1 MGNTFAITS
10 GLFNRPPP
18 PLHFLPVTDF
28 PNIPRPRNS
37 IETTVAGAAAA
48 AEAAAVEAGVA
59 AGGRKIPLP
68 TRSVGSLVD
77 ATPSVSSLALT
88 TRSSPAHHTPSRPY
102 STAVAVVVVVVVVV
116 VVIIADAAAPSGVI
130 SRDVSSKS
138 NGKPGFGY
146 LADRTGGG
154 LPRLPSSTA
163 AGTLSGLLGL
173 AVTYSA
179 APLSLFAVLPAART
193 SSNRSGDCS
202 VARPRT
208 YTFPSS
214 VAGRVDED
222 GIGAA
227 SADNSILCAVA
238 TAATTEVTTRR
249 REDTGADD
257 ERDPP
262 SSATTIPGT
271 QSTSRV
277 GRTERREHDGD
288 DDDDD
293 VSPAGVENA

>member
-48 AEAAAVEAGVA
+48 EAAAVEGGVA
-59 AGGRKIPLP
+59 AGGWKIPLP

-88 TRSSPAHHTPSRPY
+88 TRSSPAHHTPRPY

-116 VVIIADAAAPSGVI
+116 IADAAAPSGVI

-138 NGKPGFGY
+138 NGKSGFGY

-238 TAATTEVTTRR
+238 TAARPEVTTRR

-271 QSTSRV
+271 
-277 GRTERREHDGD
+277 
-288 DDDDD
+288 
-293 VSPAGVENA
+293 